1 MLIALFTHKRGRR
14 TPLQGAQLRHQPQRW
29 FPVAT
34 LIVSYLLLVFL
45 VPLVFSAI
53 VSYRALPRGHRCR
66 QCAAE
71 SAAVTGRLHRLLGR
85 LGRPLERRWCL
96 QCGWEGYVRRP
107 RPERATS
114 PRFLNARPT
123 GGRAAQLALD
133 VRSLRVDGRLWRV
146 QLQWWREPEW
156 CRGRLVFIEPSG
168 RLVRDG
174 VQSFRGATQFEVLGQ
189 ALSIPDRL
197 LTTRLRE
204 LLTTDL

>member
-1 MLIALFTHKRGRR
+1 LPFSRTNEAVARPCEGRNCDINR
-14 TPLQGAQLRHQPQRW
+14 SAG

-85 LGRPLERRWCL
+85 LGRPVERRWCL

-107 RPERATS
+107 RPERAAA
-114 PRFLNARPT
+114 PRSLKAWP

-197 LTTRLRE
+197 LTTRLRQ